1 MFPNVFR
8 FAFRFDN
15 TYDSFDCVSWKS
27 SLATRLS
34 IPNAQLRICSLR
46 RGSTEVEV
54 ESDSACTGNVDSLMN
69 QIRNGDNVDLGAP
82 ILSATDP
89 NGNTVVPPSEPFP
102 YIGLWGLL
110 WEGLI
115 VAALIIVICC
125 VKKHKDGRY
134 RNMSSQPYIQMESRH
149 YTQ

>member
-1 MFPNVFR
+1 VFR

-15 TYDSFDCVSWKS
+15 AYDSFDCVSWKA

-54 ESDSACTGNVDSLMN
+54 ESDSAFMGNVDSLMN

-89 NGNTVVPPSEPFP
+89 SGNAVVPPSEPFP
-102 YIGLWGLL
+102 YWIVGAVVGGILL
-110 WEGLI
+110 L

-125 VKKHKDGRY
+125 VKKRKDGRY
-134 RNMSSQPYIQMESRH
+134 RNMSTQPYIQMESK
-149 YTQ
+149 Y